1 MSKQKS
7 KFPYQIHIIL
17 GLIWI
22 LIGVFLQSGFEL
34 VFWVAVGV
42 VMLIVGLFS
51 KGK

>member
-1 MSKQKS
+1 MSKPKKQ
-7 KFPYQIHIIL
+7 FPYQIHIVL

-42 VMLIVGLFS
+42 VMLIVGLLT